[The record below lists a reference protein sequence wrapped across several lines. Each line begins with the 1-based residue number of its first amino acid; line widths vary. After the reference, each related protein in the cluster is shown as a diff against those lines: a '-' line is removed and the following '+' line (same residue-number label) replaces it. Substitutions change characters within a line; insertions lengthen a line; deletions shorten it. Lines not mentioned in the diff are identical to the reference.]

1 MLGLSVMQVRLRN
14 EYNVEDNVEEDNQ
27 EEKSVNIFYGL
38 LENLTYSCCM
48 GVEEVYEMCWE

>member
-14 EYNVEDNVEEDNQ
+14 EYNVEEDNQ